1 MKFSYIPSIKDR
13 ILLRK
18 SIGVAVPLVIALVL
32 VWYTFQCYYKPTMK
46 TKWFA
51 IGMLASITLLI
62 ALSAFLLY
70 RLWQWSWTENTNL
83 NRLYLSDIIKTQE
96 EVRAGLAREIHDGPL
111 QEVTALIQRLR
122 LISLANSQEEATQRL
137 KEAESVSMAAVHEL
151 REVCNN
157 LTPPWL
163 ELGLHQSLI
172 ELADRRS
179 RLYGINIYT
188 TDLEDVDLNKD
199 QIISFFRVAQQA
211 LSNTAQHAEAQNI
224 YIRLIK
230 GEDFVRMEIED
241 DGKGFDVPDNL
252 KKVRTTGHRGL
263 SNMYER
269 MRLIGG
275 ECRIESYQGYG
286 TKVICELNT
295 D

>member
-1 MKFSYIPSIKDR
+1 MKFSYIPTIKDR

-18 SIGVAVPLVIALVL
+18 IIGVAVPLIIALGL
-32 VWYTFQCYYKPTMK
+32 VWYTFRYYYKPTMR

-51 IGMLASITLLI
+51 IGMFVSITLLI
-62 ALSAFLLY
+62 ALSAVLLY
-70 RLWQWSWTENTNL
+70 KLWKWSWTENSNL
-83 NRLYLSDIIKTQE
+83 NRLYLNDIIKTQE

-122 LISLANSQEEATQRL
+122 LISLANSQEEALQRL

-172 ELADRRS
+172 ELAERRS
-179 RLYGINIYT
+179 RLYGINIHT
-188 TDLEDVDLNKD
+188 TELEDVELNEE

-211 LSNTAQHAEAQNI
+211 LSNAAQHAEAQNI
-224 YIRLIK
+224 RIRLIN
-230 GEDFVRMEIED
+230 DTDVVRMEIED

-275 ECRIESYQGYG
+275 SCEIISAPGCG
-286 TKVICELNT
+286 TNVICEVSR
-295 D
+295 